1 MRVSE
6 VTISDLKGYANVYHN
21 EDDNLFTAILVAAK
35 RFIANYT
42 GLPLTDEV
50 NDCVDNH
57 EDFSIA
63 LFVLSN
69 EMYDNRTFMVE
80 NVKLNFVIKT
90 ILDGHSVN
98 LL

>member
-1 MRVSE
+1 MKISS
-6 VTISDLKGYANVYHN
+6 VTIDDLKGYANVYHN
-21 EDDNLFTAILVAAK
+21 EDDNLFSAIFVAAK
-35 RFIANYT
+35 SFIVNYT
-42 GLPLTDEV
+42 GLTIDDLDT
-50 NDCVDNH
+50 H
-57 EDFSIA
+57 EDLSIA

-69 EMYDNRTFMVE
+69 EMYDNRVFTVD